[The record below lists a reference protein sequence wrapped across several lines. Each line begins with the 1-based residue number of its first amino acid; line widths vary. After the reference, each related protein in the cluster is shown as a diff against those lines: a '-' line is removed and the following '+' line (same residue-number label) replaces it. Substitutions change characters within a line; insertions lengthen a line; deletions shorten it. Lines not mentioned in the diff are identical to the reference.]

1 MIYKV
6 MQSPLDL
13 HTHTHT
19 RTHFSALDVASVGQ
33 FIKVRS
39 FCRKG
44 GKKVPRE
51 RHKDVNLPD
60 LACLVFPRVIQLER
74 HQFQGQ
80 AGCLETSSALIRS
93 PTPPFIKE
101 T

>member
-19 RTHFSALDVASVGQ
+19 HTHTHFSALDVASVGQ

-44 GKKVPRE
+44 GDRVPGE
-51 RHKDVNLPD
+51 KHKDVNLPD
-60 LACLVFPRVIQLER
+60 LACSVFPRVI
-74 HQFQGQ
+74 
-80 AGCLETSSALIRS
+80 
-93 PTPPFIKE
+93 
-101 T
+101 

>member
-19 RTHFSALDVASVGQ
+19 HTHFSAVDVASVGQ

-39 FCRKG
+39 FYRRG
-44 GKKVPRE
+44 GEIPRE
-51 RHKDVNLPD
+51 KHKDVNSAD

-74 HQFQGQ
+74 HQFRGQ
-80 AGCLETSSALIRS
+80 LGCLETSSVLIRS
-93 PTPPFIKE
+93 LTPPFIKK

>member
-19 RTHFSALDVASVGQ
+19 HFSALDVAGVRQ

-39 FCRKG
+39 FYRRG
-44 GKKVPRE
+44 GMIPRE
-51 RHKDVNLPD
+51 KHKDVNSAD
-60 LACLVFPRVIQLER
+60 LACLVFPRAIQLER

-80 AGCLETSSALIRS
+80 VGCLETSSVLIRS